1 MLIIVY
7 LDRSKKICV
16 TVATGWN
23 DITRGEVIIKSETG
37 NATFDFAEALGQVY
51 SVGGG
56 MFRLE

>member
-1 MLIIVY
+1 
-7 LDRSKKICV
+7 V

-37 NATFDFAEALGQVY
+37 NVTFDFAEPLGQVY